1 MTPVP
6 TNTCST
12 ELAPDP
18 PPSLTSLSMAKES
31 SFDVVSEVDLQEVR
45 NAVDQAQ
52 REISQRF
59 DFKGTGSG
67 VELSKDGERDTITV
81 KSNTEQKVKDCVKV
95 LEEKLVKRKVALK
108 ALQRGDIE
116 PAAGGTA
123 RQVLTLNQG
132 ISTEKAREI
141 VKQIK
146 GMKIKAQAAIQGEQV
161 RVSSKSRDTLQDVI
175 EALKGEDFGIPL
187 QFTNYR

>member
-1 MTPVP
+1 
-6 TNTCST
+6 
-12 ELAPDP
+12 
-18 PPSLTSLSMAKES
+18 MAKES

-59 DFKGTGSG
+59 DFKGTGSAI
-67 VELSKDGERDTITV
+67 ELGKDGDRDTIELR
-81 KSNTEQKVKDCVKV
+81 SNTEQKVKDCAKV
-95 LEEKLVKRKVALK
+95 LDEKLVKRKVALK
-108 ALQRGDIE
+108 SLQRGDIQ

-146 GMKIKAQAAIQGEQV
+146 GMKVKAQAAIQGEQV
-161 RVSSKSRDTLQDVI
+161 RVSSKSRDTLQEVI
-175 EALKGEDFGIPL
+175 ETLKSEDYGIPL